1 MLIGEP
7 AKDERGHVEEVV
19 FLDRSGVKPMTER
32 ARQRLIEDLQ
42 RQIQERAILLSDLE
56 VIIEDYQRERAR
68 LLQELR
74 SLKEGLW
81 DLTSDSDQ
89 GLGGGL

>member
-1 MLIGEP
+1 M
-7 AKDERGHVEEVV
+7 
-19 FLDRSGVKPMTER
+19 KPMTKR
-32 ARQRLIEDLQ
+32 ARQKLIEDLQ

-81 DLTSDSDQ
+81 DLTS
-89 GLGGGL
+89 GGDEG

>member
-1 MLIGEP
+1 M
-7 AKDERGHVEEVV
+7 
-19 FLDRSGVKPMTER
+19 KPMTKR
-32 ARQRLIEDLQ
+32 ARQKLIEDLQ

-56 VIIEDYQRERAR
+56 VIIEDYQRERTR

-81 DLTSDSDQ
+81 DLTAGSDEAQ
-89 GLGGGL
+89 GGHP

>member
-1 MLIGEP
+1 M
-7 AKDERGHVEEVV
+7 
-19 FLDRSGVKPMTER
+19 KPMT
-32 ARQRLIEDLQ
+32 RQAKQKLMEDLQ

-81 DLTSDSDQ
+81 DLTAESDRGQ
-89 GLGGGL
+89 GGLP